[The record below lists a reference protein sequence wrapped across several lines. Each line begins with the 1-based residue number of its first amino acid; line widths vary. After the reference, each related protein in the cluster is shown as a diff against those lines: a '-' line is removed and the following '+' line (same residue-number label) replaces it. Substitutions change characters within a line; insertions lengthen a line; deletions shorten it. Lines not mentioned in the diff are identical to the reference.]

1 MYSEIPP
8 VSTQVIPPGT
18 GSRRLFFSLQDRP
31 GALTGALELL
41 RKHGLNMSH
50 IESRPSITADQVY
63 DFFVSLTADTASDD
77 RLQALMAE
85 VKTSGAGQIT
95 FLSESASSEDHI
107 PWFPRKPKDLD
118 AINDK
123 CLQMGESLSSDHPG
137 ATDPEYRARRVQV
150 TALAKAYRHGEKI
163 PEVVYSESEKSVWKT
178 VFSTLKKFY
187 PTHACKEHNYI
198 MPLLETNCGYS
209 EDNVP
214 QLQHISEFLQ
224 DCTGWRLRPVTGLLS
239 SRDFLAG
246 LAFRVFHS
254 TQYLRHP
261 AKPLYTPEPDLC
273 HEILGHVPLFADPAF
288 AAFSQEIGLASLGAS
303 DEDIAKLASVYWF
316 TVEFGLTKEGNSVR
330 AYGAGLLSSFGE
342 LEYSLSDK
350 PKLLPFDPAVA
361 AVTEYPI
368 TTYQPT
374 YFVTESFEDA
384 KKKISEYAKTLN
396 RPFSV
401 RYNPYTQNIEVLDSK
416 DKILQFANII
426 KSDFSVLTDA
436 LYHLKQ

>member
-1 MYSEIPP
+1 MLTS
-8 VSTQVIPPGT
+8 VLC
-18 GSRRLFFSLQDRP
+18 LFCAV
-31 GALTGALELL
+31 ALCVG
-41 RKHGLNMSH
+41 
-50 IESRPSITADQVY
+50 VY
-63 DFFVSLTADTASDD
+63 FVFNL
-77 RLQALMAE
+77 
-85 VKTSGAGQIT
+85 V
-95 FLSESASSEDHI
+95 

-123 CLQMGESLSSDHPG
+123 CLQMGEALSSDHPG
-137 ATDPEYRARRVQV
+137 ATDPVYRSRRVEV
-150 TALAKAYRHGEKI
+150 TALAKKYRHGEKI
-163 PEVVYSESEKSVWKT
+163 PEVDYTESEEGVWR
-178 VFSTLKKFY
+178 VVYGTLRKLWT
-187 PTHACKEHNYI
+187 THACKEHRYI
-198 MPLLETNCGYS
+198 LPLLETNCGYS

-288 AAFSQEIGLASLGAS
+288 ADFSQEIGLASLGAS
-303 DEDIAKLASVYWF
+303 DEDISKLASVYWF
-316 TVEFGLTKEGNSVR
+316 TVEFGLTKENGSVK

-342 LEYSLSDK
+342 LEYCLSGQ
-350 PKLLPFDPAVA
+350 PKLIPFDPAIA
-361 AVTEYPI
+361 AVTPYPI
-368 TTYQPT
+368 TTYQPV

-384 KKKISEYAKTLN
+384 KKKISEFAKTLN

-416 DKILQFANII
+416 EKILQFANIL
-426 KSDFSVLTDA
+426 KSDMNTLTDA
-436 LYHLKQ
+436 LFHLKP

>member
-1 MYSEIPP
+1 M
-8 VSTQVIPPGT
+8 
-18 GSRRLFFSLQDRP
+18 
-31 GALTGALELL
+31 
-41 RKHGLNMSH
+41 NH
-50 IESRPSITADQVY
+50 IESRPSITASHVY
-63 DFFVSLTADTASDD
+63 DFFVALTPDTASPE
-77 RLQALMAE
+77 RLAALMAE
-85 VKTSGAGQIT
+85 VKGSGAGQIT
-95 FLSESASSEDHI
+95 FLSESTSTEEYI
-107 PWFPRKPKDLD
+107 PWFPRKPRDLD

-123 CLQMGESLSSDHPG
+123 CLQMGEALASDHPG
-137 ATDPEYRARRVQV
+137 ATDPEYRSRRVEV
-150 TALAKAYRHGEKI
+150 TALAKKYRHGEKI
-163 PEVVYSESEKSVWKT
+163 PEVEYSESEKAVWKE
-178 VFSTLKKFY
+178 VFTTLSKFY
-187 PTHACKEHNYI
+187 PTHACKEHRYI
-198 MPLLETNCGYS
+198 MPLLESNCGYTAN
-209 EDNVP
+209 NVP

-316 TVEFGLTKEGNSVR
+316 TVEFGLTKEGDSVR

-342 LEYSLSDK
+342 LEYALSGK

-384 KKKISEYAKTLN
+384 KKKISEFAKTLN

-416 DKILQFANII
+416 DKILQFANIL
-426 KSDFSVLTDA
+426 KSDFSILTDA
-436 LYHLKQ
+436 IYHLKGTQ

>member
-1 MYSEIPP
+1 M
-8 VSTQVIPPGT
+8 
-18 GSRRLFFSLQDRP
+18 
-31 GALTGALELL
+31 
-41 RKHGLNMSH
+41 
-50 IESRPSITADQVY
+50 
-63 DFFVSLTADTASDD
+63 
-77 RLQALMAE
+77 
-85 VKTSGAGQIT
+85 
-95 FLSESASSEDHI
+95 
-107 PWFPRKPKDLD
+107 
-118 AINDK
+118 INDK
-123 CLQMGESLSSDHPG
+123 CLQMGESLDSDHPG
-137 ATDPEYRARRVQV
+137 ANDPEYRARRMEV
-150 TALAKAYRHGEKI
+150 TALAKKYRHGEKI
-163 PEVVYSESEKSVWKT
+163 PEVDYTEAEKEVWKT
-178 VFSTLKKFY
+178 VYSTLKKFY
-187 PTHACKEHNYI
+187 PTHACKEHRYI
-198 MPLLETNCGYS
+198 MPLLETNCGYA
-209 EDNVP
+209 DGGVP
-214 QLQHISEFLQ
+214 QLQHISDFLQ

-303 DEDIAKLASVYWF
+303 DEDIEKLSSVYWF
-316 TVEFGLTKEGNSVR
+316 TVEFGLTKEGDSVK

-342 LEYSLSDK
+342 LEYALSGK

-384 KKKISEYAKTLN
+384 KKKISDYAKTLK

-416 DKILQFANII
+416 DKILQFATTLRNDMDI
-426 KSDFSVLTDA
+426 LTDA
-436 LYHLKQ
+436 LFHLKP

>member
-1 MYSEIPP
+1 
-8 VSTQVIPPGT
+8 
-18 GSRRLFFSLQDRP
+18 
-31 GALTGALELL
+31 
-41 RKHGLNMSH
+41 
-50 IESRPSITADQVY
+50 
-63 DFFVSLTADTASDD
+63 
-77 RLQALMAE
+77 
-85 VKTSGAGQIT
+85 
-95 FLSESASSEDHI
+95 
-107 PWFPRKPKDLD
+107 
-118 AINDK
+118 
-123 CLQMGESLSSDHPG
+123 MGESLDSDHPG
-137 ATDPEYRARRVQV
+137 ATDPVYRSRRVEI
-150 TALAKAYRHGEKI
+150 TAYAKQYRHGDKI
-163 PEVVYSESEKSVWKT
+163 PTVMYTDAEKSVWKT
-178 VFSTLKKFY
+178 VYSTLKKLW

-198 MPLLETNCGYS
+198 MPLLESNCGYS
-209 EDNVP
+209 EGNVP
-214 QLQHISEFLQ
+214 QLQQISEFLQ

-303 DEDIAKLASVYWF
+303 DDDIAKLSSVYWF
-316 TVEFGLTKEGNSVR
+316 TVEFGVTKEGDSVR

-342 LEYSLSDK
+342 LEYCLSDK

-361 AVTEYPI
+361 AITPYPI

-384 KKKISEYAKTLN
+384 KKKISDFAKTLN

-416 DKILQFANII
+416 DKILQFANILKADMSI
-426 KSDFSVLTDA
+426 LTDA
-436 LYHLKQ
+436 IYHLKQ

>member
-1 MYSEIPP
+1 MLKAPSAVPQT
-8 VSTQVIPPGT
+8 VV
-18 GSRRLFFSLQDRP
+18 GSKRLIFSLQDKP
-31 GALTGALELL
+31 GALTSALELL
-41 RKHGLNMSH
+41 KKHGLNMNH
-50 IESRPSITADQVY
+50 IESRPSITAERVY
-63 DFFVSLTADTASDD
+63 DFFVALSPDTASSEAVS
-77 RLQALMAE
+77 ALVQE
-85 VKTSGAGQIT
+85 VKSSGAGDVT
-95 FLSESASSEDHI
+95 LLSDASTGGNEV
-107 PWFPRKPKDLD
+107 PWFPRKPRDLD

-123 CLQMGESLSSDHPG
+123 CLQMGEELASDHPG
-137 ATDPEYRARRVQV
+137 ATDPEYRARRIEI
-150 TALAKAYRHGEKI
+150 TALAKKYRHGDKIEMVEYTDSEK
-163 PEVVYSESEKSVWKT
+163 EVWKKVYS
-178 VFSTLKKFY
+178 TLRKLY
-187 PTHACKEHNYI
+187 PTHACKEHRYI
-198 MPLLETNCGYS
+198 MPLLETNCGYG
-209 EDNVP
+209 ENGVP
-214 QLQHISEFLQ
+214 QLQQISEFLQ

-261 AKPLYTPEPDLC
+261 ERPLYTPEPDLC

-303 DEDIAKLASVYWF
+303 DEDIEKLSTVYWF
-316 TVEFGLTKEGNSVR
+316 TVEFGVTKEGDGIR

-342 LEYSLSDK
+342 LEYALSGK

-361 AVTEYPI
+361 AVTPYPI

-384 KKKISEYAKTLN
+384 KKKISDYAKTLN

-426 KSDFSVLTDA
+426 RADMGTLTDA
-436 LYHLKQ
+436 LYHLKP

>member
-1 MYSEIPP
+1 
-8 VSTQVIPPGT
+8 
-18 GSRRLFFSLQDRP
+18 
-31 GALTGALELL
+31 
-41 RKHGLNMSH
+41 
-50 IESRPSITADQVY
+50 
-63 DFFVSLTADTASDD
+63 
-77 RLQALMAE
+77 
-85 VKTSGAGQIT
+85 
-95 FLSESASSEDHI
+95 
-107 PWFPRKPKDLD
+107 
-118 AINDK
+118 
-123 CLQMGESLSSDHPG
+123 
-137 ATDPEYRARRVQV
+137 
-150 TALAKAYRHGEKI
+150 
-163 PEVVYSESEKSVWKT
+163 
-178 VFSTLKKFY
+178 
-187 PTHACKEHNYI
+187 

-209 EDNVP
+209 DDNVP

-273 HEILGHVPLFADPAF
+273 HEILGHVPLYADPSF
-288 AAFSQEIGLASLGAS
+288 AAFSQEIGLASLGAT
-303 DEDIAKLASVYWF
+303 DEDVSKLASVYWF
-316 TVEFGLTKEGNSVR
+316 TVEFGLTKEGNNVR

-342 LEYSLSDK
+342 LEYALSDK

-368 TTYQPT
+368 TTYQPV

-384 KKKISEYAKTLN
+384 KKKIAEYAKTLN

-401 RYNPYTQNIEVLDSK
+401 RYNPYTQNIEVLDTK

>member
-1 MYSEIPP
+1 
-8 VSTQVIPPGT
+8 
-18 GSRRLFFSLQDRP
+18 
-31 GALTGALELL
+31 
-41 RKHGLNMSH
+41 
-50 IESRPSITADQVY
+50 
-63 DFFVSLTADTASDD
+63 
-77 RLQALMAE
+77 
-85 VKTSGAGQIT
+85 
-95 FLSESASSEDHI
+95 
-107 PWFPRKPKDLD
+107 
-118 AINDK
+118 
-123 CLQMGESLSSDHPG
+123 MGESLSSDHPG